1 MMPKFKKRISKK
13 DQIRDIKRGFIN
25 PDKRKRRERKTS
37 RERNDEMKK
46 VEVKVSVD
54 VLLTAFVGF
63 MVVATGC
70 NENTA
75 CERIAEL
82 CECVQRDVNRQLIEN
97 RRNAR
102 GIHGS

>member
-46 VEVKVSVD
+46 VEVKVGNNILDRVRH
-54 VLLTAFVGF
+54 LFYY
-63 MVVATGC
+63 
-70 NENTA
+70 
-75 CERIAEL
+75 
-82 CECVQRDVNRQLIEN
+82 
-97 RRNAR
+97 
-102 GIHGS
+102 